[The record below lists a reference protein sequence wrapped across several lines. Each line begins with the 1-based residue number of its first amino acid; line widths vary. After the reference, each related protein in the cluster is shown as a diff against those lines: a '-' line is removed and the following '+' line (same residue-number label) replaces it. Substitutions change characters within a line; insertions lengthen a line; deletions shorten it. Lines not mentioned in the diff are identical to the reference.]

1 MNNNNIYQLSYDD
14 YINLLDSLY
23 ELYWLI
29 KRTTNED
36 IAIDMLS
43 LFNQT
48 YLRIEH
54 PQGINPTYNDVKYI
68 YSITYNDTFVLNAI
82 NTRQPEYAQYVD
94 ILKPRHVFSV
104 EYVFPEFINHIANIV
119 KSYDGYKELC
129 VEFNHAYYG
138 NNKIKSVYITIIS
151 IILAKM
157 NHLSKSK
164 DNLELE
170 NFIIR
175 NEYKLMYIIQ
185 HSLSRR
191 HLHLWFIT
199 ILQLNCILN
208 PADIDLVINNII
220 KFRNKYIYGENLIK
234 WHSALDE
241 ASINNNVSI
250 VIYNRLKQ

>member
-1 MNNNNIYQLSYDD
+1 MNNNDIYQLSYDD

-23 ELYWLI
+23 ELYWLM

-68 YSITYNDTFVLNAI
+68 YSITYNDRYVLSAI

-94 ILKPRHVFSV
+94 ILKPKYLFSV

-129 VEFNHAYYG
+129 LGFKKTYYG
-138 NNKIKSVYITIIS
+138 NIRTKSTYITIIS
-151 IILAKM
+151 FILAKL
-157 NHLSKSK
+157 NHLPKTK
-164 DNLELE
+164 DNIKLEQ
-170 NFIIR
+170 FIIQ
-175 NEYKLMYIIQ
+175 NEYMLIYMIQ
-185 HSLSRR
+185 HTLSRR
-191 HLHLWFIT
+191 QLHIWFIK
-199 ILQLNCILN
+199 ILQYC
-208 PADIDLVINNII
+208 PDADLVVNNII
-220 KFRNKYIYGENLIK
+220 RTRNKYIHGDDLIK

-241 ASINNNVSI
+241 ASISNNTLI